1 MRVLVVEDER
11 RIADFIVRGLKEE
24 RFAVDVA
31 YDGEQ
36 GMYLAEINPYDV
48 MIFDVM
54 LPKQN
59 GIAMCR
65 ELRKKKINTPILIL
79 TARNALEDKVSGLNE
94 GADDYLTKPF
104 SFEELLARVRVLLRR
119 SHDDKT
125 PVLKVADLELNQ
137 LKHEVKRAGKLIPL
151 TAKEYMLLQ
160 YLMLNANQVIS
171 RPMISEHVWNEEF
184 DSMTNVIDVHINYLR
199 QKVDKGYKNKLI
211 KTVRGAGYILEAKES
226 KSK

>member
-65 ELRKKKINTPILIL
+65 ELRKKKVNTPILIL

>member
-31 YDGEQ
+31 YDGEE

-48 MIFDVM
+48 IILDIM
-54 LPKQN
+54 LPKQD
-59 GIAMCR
+59 GISMCR
-65 ELRKKKINTPILIL
+65 QLRAKKNKTPILIL
-79 TARNALEDKVSGLNE
+79 TARNAVKDKVDGLNV

-104 SFEELLARVRVLLRR
+104 SFEELIARVRVLMRR
-119 SHDDKT
+119 SHEDKT
-125 PVLKVADLELNQ
+125 PILKVGDLELNQ
-137 LKHEVKRAGKLIPL
+137 LKHEVKRAGKPIVL

-184 DSMTNVIDVHINYLR
+184 DSMTNVIDVHITYLR
-199 QKVDKGYKNKLI
+199 QKVDKGFKNKLI
-211 KTVRGAGYILEAKES
+211 RTVRGAGYILEDK
-226 KSK
+226 K